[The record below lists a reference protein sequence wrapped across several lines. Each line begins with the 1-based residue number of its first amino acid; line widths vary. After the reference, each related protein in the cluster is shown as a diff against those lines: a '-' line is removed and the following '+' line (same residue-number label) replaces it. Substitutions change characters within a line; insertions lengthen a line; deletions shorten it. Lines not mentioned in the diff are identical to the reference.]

1 MNYPEN
7 PNPNFSY
14 LYDNFNPSNQEL
26 EVSDYLICD
35 DGFDYHHHH
44 HHHHHQEEDSS
55 PSQSMA
61 SSVHQ
66 KYFVGDS
73 TSGSNGATSR
83 NSDIKCKNGLMKKT
97 KENPVGHRVAFR
109 TKSEL
114 EVMDDGFKW
123 RKYGKK
129 SVKNS
134 PNPRNYYKCSSGE
147 CNVKKRVERDREDPS
162 YVITT
167 YDGIHN
173 HESPCVVYYNTHVPL
188 MLPSSAPSSTSA
200 SASASASWAFQQTAS
215 PHSSSSF

>member
-83 NSDIKCKNGLMKKT
+83 NSDMQVIPIFYIYIYIYPTCTGDLNGPT
-97 KENPVGHRVAFR
+97 PVYN
-109 TKSEL
+109 
-114 EVMDDGFKW
+114 DD
-123 RKYGKK
+123 
-129 SVKNS
+129 
-134 PNPRNYYKCSSGE
+134 
-147 CNVKKRVERDREDPS
+147 
-162 YVITT
+162 
-167 YDGIHN
+167 
-173 HESPCVVYYNTHVPL
+173 HEFICLLN
-188 MLPSSAPSSTSA
+188 M
-200 SASASASWAFQQTAS
+200 
-215 PHSSSSF
+215 

>member
-1 MNYPEN
+1 MNYPKN
-7 PNPNFSY
+7 PSPNFSY
-14 LYDNFNPSNQEL
+14 FYDNINPSNPEI
-26 EVSDYLICD
+26 EVSDYLVFE
-35 DGFDYHHHH
+35 DGFD
-44 HHHHHQEEDSS
+44 QEDSS
-55 PSQSMA
+55 PSQSMV
-61 SSVHQ
+61 SSE

-73 TSGSNGATSR
+73 SSGSNGATSR
-83 NSDIKCKNGLMKKT
+83 NSDIKCRNGMMKKT
-97 KENPVGHRVAFR
+97 KEDQLGHSRVAFR

-134 PNPRNYYKCSSGE
+134 PNPRNYYKCSSGG
-147 CNVKKRVERDREDPS
+147 CNVKKRVERDREDQS

-188 MLPSSAPSSTSA
+188 MLPSSSPPSA
-200 SASASASWAFQQTAS
+200 SANWAFQKPTS
-215 PHSSSSF
+215 HSSSSS